1 MKRIFLFS
9 IFLILTIYS
18 NIEAVNRSDKQR
30 IIVTTD
36 LGGSDPDDIQS
47 FIHLI
52 LEVTDSGLPTL
63 TSYRRIVLEI
73 K

>member
-47 FIHLI
+47 FIQLI

-63 TSYRRIVLEI
+63 TSYRRIVLET

>member
-18 NIEAVNRSDKQR
+18 NIEAVNRSEKQR

-52 LEVTDSGLPTL
+52 LEVTDSGSPAL

>member
-1 MKRIFLFS
+1 MKRILLFS
-9 IFLILTIYS
+9 LFLLFTVCS

-52 LEVTDSGLPTL
+52 LEVTDSGSPAL

>member
-36 LGGSDPDDIQS
+36 LGGSDPNDIQS

-52 LEVTDSGLPTL
+52 LEVTDSGSPAL
-63 TSYRRIVLEI
+63 TSYRRIVLET

>member
-1 MKRIFLFS
+1 MKRILLFS
-9 IFLILTIYS
+9 LFLLFTVCS

-52 LEVTDSGLPTL
+52 LEVTDSGSLAL
-63 TSYRRIVLEI
+63 TSYRRIVLET